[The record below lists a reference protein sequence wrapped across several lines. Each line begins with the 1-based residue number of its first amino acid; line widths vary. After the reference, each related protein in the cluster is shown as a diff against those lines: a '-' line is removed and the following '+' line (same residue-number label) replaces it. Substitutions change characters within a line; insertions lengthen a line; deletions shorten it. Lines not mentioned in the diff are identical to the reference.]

1 MKRMYKNKK
10 GEKVKI
16 KEMDNDY
23 LQNSFKF
30 FKKNLRKLFA
40 LRGSLNRFKYFDIVK
55 KFIKTTDKDVEKVK
69 KIVKALNQE
78 LKNRE
83 LS

>member
-1 MKRMYKNKK
+1 MYKNKK

-40 LRGSLNRFKYFDIVK
+40 LRRSLNRFKYFDIVK